1 MASAKR
7 ETVVG
12 NGNGA
17 EDESKP
23 AVTEAKVGKYN
34 LKDLL
39 PEGYTEKDVILTGQL
54 LPQFLGKEHLDRGK
68 AKGVKIEDLP
78 IVCGVLDRAEVLPI
92 QERKN
97 QKDFS
102 PFSLIVRELKVPSVG
117 FRGAKDKRET
127 VEINASDSILF
138 PLSGQQTVNKDL
150 FKALRDTEYLY
161 WFTAEVIGEKQTDP
175 SLNPMVDYRVR
186 IIKTK
191 EKRLDRGSVWAFEP
205 WYMAC
210 LASGDLLSSIA
221 CGEHVGLVQV
231 AFTDGLD
238 VTPIGNLINRKTGE
252 IIGRLGPAGNVL
264 PPEKLPQAEMS
275 APS

>member
-7 ETVVG
+7 ETEAG

-17 EDESKP
+17 KDESKP
-23 AVTEAKVGKYN
+23 AMVGKYN

-54 LPQFLGKEHLDRGK
+54 LPQFLGKEILDRGK

-78 IVCGVLDRAEVLPI
+78 ILCGLIDRIEVLPI

-102 PFSLIVRELKVPSVG
+102 PFSVIVRELKVPSVG
-117 FRGAKDKRET
+117 YRGAKDKREE
-127 VEINASDSILF
+127 VVLEANASGLF
-138 PLSGQQTVNKDL
+138 PISGQQTVNKDL
-150 FKALRDTEYLY
+150 LKALRDTEYLY
-161 WFTAEVIGEKQTDP
+161 WFSAEVIGEKQTDP

-186 IIKTK
+186 VMKTNV
-191 EKRLDRGSVWAFEP
+191 KRTDRGAAWALDA

-210 LASGDLLSSIA
+210 LTSGDLLSSIA
-221 CGEHVGLVQV
+221 CGEHVGLVQTV
-231 AFTDGLD
+231 FTDGLD
-238 VTPIGNLINRKTGE
+238 VTPVGNLINRKTGD
-252 IIGRLGPAGNVL
+252 ILGRLGPMGNVL
-264 PPEKLPQAEMS
+264 PPERAPAEVS
-275 APS
+275 AAASPS